1 MSTPVSGVLASGSKG
16 DVHDDDAPLSATRS
30 VEPSMTGQ
38 VTLWDWDDD
47 GVTLSRAPDPA
58 ARSTLPLSTLG
69 AVESALEPLGG
80 PAADPAQDTAPVI
93 GPPVAAASPVTEA
106 IRLPSAEY
114 RLRRLSGSDL
124 SIFPVVLGG
133 VAFGWT
139 AAGDQSMAVLDAYAE
154 AGGNALDTAGSY
166 SSGRSEI
173 LIGNW
178 LRDRGDRDRFVV
190 STKIGRRDS
199 SSGLGAH
206 AIIQAAEESLERLRL
221 ETIDILYFQADD
233 PSVPL
238 EETLTAA
245 DSLVRSGKVRYL
257 AASGFRPD
265 RLMEARVI
273 AGQLVLP
280 KFLGVQLDYNLLGRQ
295 AFEAEMSPVARAQDL
310 AVLASSPLARGFL
323 GGGYRAR
330 RGPRGAAAPA
340 KSMQMA
346 QHMTKRGFR
355 VLEALD
361 GVAEEHGVAPATVA
375 LAWLLTKPLVT
386 APVASAS
393 SAEQVADLVRA
404 PSVHLTRAQ
413 VSLLDRVSSWSL
425 QGR

>member
-1 MSTPVSGVLASGSKG
+1 MGDGSGVLASGSKG

-30 VEPSMTGQ
+30 VEPSMTDH

-47 GVTLSRAPDPA
+47 GVSLSQTPDSPLESSLPRSSLGVDGAPFAP
-58 ARSTLPLSTLG
+58 TI
-69 AVESALEPLGG
+69 
-80 PAADPAQDTAPVI
+80 ADPVHDTAPVV
-93 GPPVAAASPVTEA
+93 GPPLQAFPPVTEA
-106 IRLPSAEY
+106 IRLPAAQY
-114 RLRRLSGSDL
+114 RLRRLPGSDL

-139 AAGDQSMAVLDAYAE
+139 AAGDQSMAVLEAYAE
-154 AGGNALDTAGSY
+154 AGGNAIDTAGSY

-190 STKIGRRDS
+190 STKIGRRHSD
-199 SSGLGAH
+199 SGLGAH
-206 AIIQAAEESLERLRL
+206 AIIRSTEESLERLRVD
-221 ETIDILYFQADD
+221 TIDILYFQADD
-233 PSVPL
+233 PAVPL

-245 DSLVRSGKVRYL
+245 DSLVRSGKVRYI
-257 AASGFRPD
+257 AASGFRPE

-280 KFLGVQLDYNLLGRQ
+280 KFLGVQLDYNLLGRR

-340 KSMQMA
+340 KSTQMA

-355 VLEALD
+355 VLDTLD
-361 GVAEEHGVAPATVA
+361 AVAKEHDVAPATVA
-375 LAWLLTKPLVT
+375 LAWLLTKPLLT

-393 SAEQVADLVRA
+393 SAEQVADIVRA

-413 VSLLDRVSSWSL
+413 VSSLDRVSSWSV